1 MSQEYFP
8 SEGSSS
14 ARGSSSDK
22 HPTDEHPDAHF
33 ARHGPESMTV
43 GTGPTSESATALMNA
58 LNQDSGYGGSIA
70 GDSQM
75 EEYNS
80 HWQAGLL
87 EDRPTPSHTP
97 VLPGEINAA
106 GSFLK
111 IHGSK
116 EELF

>member
-14 ARGSSSDK
+14 ARGSSSNRAPAD
-22 HPTDEHPDAHF
+22 DHPDAKLPRY
-33 ARHGPESMTV
+33 APDSMTV
-43 GTGPTSESATALMNA
+43 GTGSTSESATALMNT

-75 EEYNS
+75 EDYNS
-80 HWQAGLL
+80 HWQSGLL

-97 VLPGEINAA
+97 TFPGEVNAA
-106 GSFLK
+106 G
-111 IHGSK
+111 
-116 EELF
+116 